1 MMSGVTTAMTS
12 GDASGAEDALEVA
25 RRCDNRGRW
34 GAEDQLGT
42 LNLITPERRVDAAGL
57 VRTGEVVSLAK
68 PLDEEP
74 SAVNPR
80 PAWHVMHLETERPYA
95 SADGLHLLVHG
106 LASTHL
112 DALGHMYLDGV
123 GYNGFRQDDLVQ
135 MSGLAALDVSAMSHG
150 ILTRGILL
158 DVAAA
163 VGVPWLEPGV
173 VVDAAMLDAAA
184 ALHGIEVRP
193 GDAVVVHVGLERR
206 EAQEGAENPAT
217 RAGLD
222 LSAVAWL
229 HDHDVA
235 LYTGDCIERF
245 PETPGPVPMPLH
257 QIGIARMG
265 LALLDAPTLTALVST
280 CEQLDRWTFLL
291 TMAPLVV
298 RGGTGSPVNPIAV
311 F

>member
-1 MMSGVTTAMTS
+1 MNVGPDRMDV
-12 GDASGAEDALEVA
+12 LEVA
-25 RRCDNRGRW
+25 ARCDNRGRW
-34 GAEDQLGT
+34 GPNDQLGT
-42 LNLITPERRVDAAGL
+42 LNLITPDVRVRAAAL
-57 VRTGEVVSLAK
+57 VRTGVVVSLAK
-68 PLDEEP
+68 PLDEQP

-95 SADGLHLLVHG
+95 AADGLHLQVHG

-123 GYNGFRQDDLVQ
+123 GYNGFRQDETVL
-135 MSGLAALDVSAMSHG
+135 MGGLTALDVSAMAEG
-150 ILTRGILL
+150 IVTRGVLL

-163 VGVPWLEPGV
+163 ADVPWLEPGAG
-173 VVDAAMLDAAA
+173 VDAAMLEAAA
-184 ALHGIEVRP
+184 ELHGTAVEA

-206 EAQEGAENPAT
+206 EATYGPEDPGV
-217 RAGLD
+217 RAGLE
-222 LSAVAWL
+222 LSAIEWL

-245 PETPGPVPMPLH
+245 PAAPGPVPMPLH

-265 LALLDAPTLTALVST
+265 LTVLDAPTLTGLLA
-280 CEQLDRWTFLL
+280 CCARLDRWTFLL
-291 TMAPLVV
+291 SAAPLVV
-298 RGGTGSPVNPIAV
+298 RGGTGSPVNPLAV